1 MNDQEI
7 KEYADKPLRT
17 FTVKY
22 PAERTVTLTI
32 RDNSSKMG
40 LLENIFAQFNHGSMQ
55 ECDYLLSNKMRSLS
69 VHDFVK
75 VDGEWFQCA
84 SVGWIPVTEEYVHE
98 IEGAVTDCPEFEKLG
113 AWKALQDLMWS
124 TRRQIKQLSLCQ
136 K

>member
-1 MNDQEI
+1 
-7 KEYADKPLRT
+7 
-17 FTVKY
+17 
-22 PAERTVTLTI
+22 
-32 RDNSSKMG
+32 MG

-84 SVGWIPVTEEYVHE
+84 SVGWIPVTEEYVNE

-113 AWKALQDLMWS
+113 AWHALQDLMWL
-124 TRRQIKQLSLCQ
+124 TRKA
-136 K
+136 